1 MCGSMMLCHVNVI
14 IVVLVGLIGMHK
26 TGCSGETR
34 LVLHVSSS
42 CHELV
47 NVMFGSVKKLKH
59 CCRCGCQMSPRPQAA
74 QQGLS
79 PCAGTTHP
87 PLHPSQHHPQ
97 QLLCWLRMTHSQ
109 HPHQGGRQ
117 GPARGLSRVPLPGG
131 THPPPYMWINATKIR
146 CVYVRLP
153 AYQLQLE
160 TMPCLVPSSYG
171 EMHSTC
177 KACSKTHMQQAAAQR
192 HLAQV
197 M

>member
-1 MCGSMMLCHVNVI
+1 
-14 IVVLVGLIGMHK
+14 MHK

-87 PLHPSQHHPQ
+87 PLHPPQHHPQ

-117 GPARGLSRVPLPGG
+117 GPARGLSRDPLPGG
-131 THPPPYMWINATKIR
+131 THPLPYMWINATKIR
-146 CVYVRLP
+146 CVCASACILSAGGSNVSNS
-153 AYQLQLE
+153 
-160 TMPCLVPSSYG
+160 TSFDG
-171 EMHSTC
+171 IHSGC
-177 KACSKTHMQQAAAQR
+177 KACSKSYMQQAAAQS

-197 M
+197 ML